1 MIPSPLIR
9 RFARLAWPGPSIDL
23 LLRAATLSDADRAAA
38 AWRDFEVAA
47 DFDDLTWG
55 QLRLISLAARRVSV
69 LAPDSPMR
77 PRIAGIERSIW
88 SRSHMV
94 VSEAGGVLRRLSDEG
109 VEMLA
114 IKGAGRAASGEASAR
129 GRIVNDIDIVVQPDD
144 LHPAFDVLSEEG
156 WIPSGS
162 GSALY
167 QRTQLGQVTGINFVR
182 GEFGNFDLHR
192 TAFHPPHTAE
202 GEDAALWERSR
213 PGVLN
218 GTPVRVP
225 SPLDTILIAIAHGA
239 LGAHKSSDWL
249 ADAALAVDEGA
260 VDWDLF
266 VALAGKRRLG
276 AAAFTALFYARERLE
291 KPVPDSV
298 LAALE
303 RGAAA
308 YPFQLAAAVAES
320 RPKSDRID
328 LSWLARTMAK
338 QGRLLRGRR
347 RQRGE
352 RSPLVLASPF
362 GRPKPGADSVHP
374 PVLEATL
381 DLPGRRPGQNWSG
394 SLDIRLSATI
404 PAASRRIEFEIN
416 CGDRHVMRL
425 RAVVRNRGVRNLPLR
440 FRVRLDIAAHEPDP
454 VIVAVPAR
462 SFNTKATQAELDRYS
477 AVRFRMV
484 SCEALRDSN

>member
-23 LLRAATLSDADRAAA
+23 LLRAATLSDAGQAAA
-38 AWRDFEVAA
+38 AWRGFEASA
-47 DFDDLTWG
+47 DFDALTWG
-55 QLRLISLAARRVSV
+55 QLRLISLAARRISA

-77 PRIAGIERSIW
+77 PRISGIERSIW

-94 VSEAGGVLRRLSDEG
+94 VSEAKGVLRRLSDEG
-109 VEMLA
+109 VAMLA
-114 IKGAGRAASGEASAR
+114 IKGAGRTASGEAAAR

-144 LHPAFDVLSEEG
+144 LNRAFDILSEEG
-156 WIPSGS
+156 WIPAGS

-192 TAFHPPHTAE
+192 TAFHPPHAAE
-202 GEDAALWERSR
+202 GEDAGLWDRSQA
-213 PGVLN
+213 GILG
-218 GTPVRVP
+218 GTPVGVP

-249 ADAALAVDEGA
+249 ADAAQAMDEGE
-260 VDWDLF
+260 VDWDLL
-266 VALAGKRRLG
+266 VAIAKKRRLS
-276 AAAFTALFYARERLE
+276 AAALTALGYLRNRLGR
-291 KPVPDSV
+291 PVPDTA

-303 RGAAA
+303 REAAA
-308 YPFQLAAAVAES
+308 HPLQLAGAIAES
-320 RPKSDRID
+320 RPKSGRID
-328 LSWLARTMAK
+328 LSWLARATAK

-352 RSPLVLASPF
+352 RSPLVFARPF
-362 GRPKPGADSVHP
+362 GRATPDGGEGNAAGLETPL
-374 PVLEATL
+374 VLVGREA
-381 DLPGRRPGQNWSG
+381 GQSWSG
-394 SLDIRLSATI
+394 RLDMRIEAMV

-416 CGDRHVMRL
+416 CGDRHIMRL
-425 RAVVRNRGVRNLPLR
+425 RAIARDKGARALPLR
-440 FRVRLDIAAHEPDP
+440 FRVRIDIAAQEPDP
-454 VIVAVPAR
+454 VLLAVPAR
-462 SFNTKATQAELDRYS
+462 SFNTKATQGELDRYG

-484 SCEALRDSN
+484 SCEARRDGA